1 MLWHSYR
8 GTGAALLFQRVPPF
22 RAASISMLGPQS
34 PELCAR
40 PVFRNFSRGV
50 QKIERAESPGGPALL
65 VFSAKRLR
73 GVTSVA
79 TRVKARRRWI

>member
-8 GTGAALLFQRVPPF
+8 GAGAALLFQRVPPF

-40 PVFRNFSRGV
+40 PVFRNFLRGV
-50 QKIERAESPGGPALL
+50 QKIEGRVTWWPGPSR
-65 VFSAKRLR
+65 FQCQ
-73 GVTSVA
+73 A
-79 TRVKARRRWI
+79 TARRYVSCDAG